1 MRLLLDTNVFLRWT
15 GNAPLPG
22 SLERLLLKPGNEKYI
37 SIVTAWEIVN
47 KPKLKLS
54 VADIEAGIDK
64 SGASVLHL
72 SLRHIDALHSLPL
85 YDHHRDPFDRMLI
98 AQALAED
105 LPIVSSDQRFS
116 EYKTLRV
123 IWD

>member
-1 MRLLLDTNVFLRWT
+1 MRLLLDTSLFVKWILD
-15 GNAPLPG
+15 APLPG
-22 SLERLLLKPGNEKYI
+22 RLERLLIKPGTEKHI
-37 SIVTAWEIVN
+37 SIVTAWEIIN
-47 KPKLKLS
+47 KPKLNLN
-54 VADIEAGIDK
+54 VADIETGINGL
-64 SGASVLHL
+64 SASLLPL

-85 YDHHRDPFDRMLI
+85 YDDHRDPFDRMLI

-116 EYKTLRV
+116 EYKNLRV